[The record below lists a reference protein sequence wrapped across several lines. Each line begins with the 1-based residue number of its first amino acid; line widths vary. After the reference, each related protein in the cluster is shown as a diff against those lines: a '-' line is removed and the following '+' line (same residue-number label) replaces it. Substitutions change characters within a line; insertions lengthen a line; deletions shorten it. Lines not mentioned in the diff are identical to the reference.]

1 MVHNLQGKMSQRL
14 LRALDHF
21 ARVGLGEGDTE
32 VLSSGFPEG
41 FALGVESVMVV
52 GVAGESVHVA
62 DEAGQV
68 FISDIRLKAEL
79 VLQSDGESQD
89 EIHGGA
95 GTIVSP

>member
-1 MVHNLQGKMSQRL
+1 MQSRGHGAIAHARINIGRQMVHNLQGKMSQRL

-52 GVAGESVHVA
+52 GVAGEEGIERLWAGIVWLRNAVA
-62 DEAGQV
+62 IL
-68 FISDIRLKAEL
+68 ISI
-79 VLQSDGESQD
+79 
-89 EIHGGA
+89 
-95 GTIVSP
+95 